1 MSTPAFTSADT
12 LLFASLVTE
21 FLNFNS
27 SKSENKQELKSI
39 EEKLKAFSK
48 SDYFFQIAFD
58 FIVNK
63 SDASY

>member
-1 MSTPAFTSADT
+1 MSTPTFTSADT
-12 LLFASLVTE
+12 LVFASLVTD

-39 EEKLKAFSK
+39 ENKLKSFSK